1 MDLNPFR
8 EPSRACGSCANVI
21 GSRIGTDGAGWS
33 EMIIGGVRIKGLDI
47 LTSRLEWKVALDMGL
62 PNVGRP
68 PSKIPKTPKTPTRS
82 SDEGRGRVDYRGFL
96 LNLISGRWP
105 RLFWVANIK
114 GQWTSFG
121 MDDAAYAYLFN
132 RYAPKAL
139 KPTALV
145 KKAVRFGVRKTLL
158 KPTPRFAPTGTRLS
172 AGGLI
177 GSTFMVGG
185 GLALHILTNPVA
197 TEILGTVTD
206 LNRFSRPESCVEGL
220 GCAV

>member
-1 MDLNPFR
+1 
-8 EPSRACGSCANVI
+8 
-21 GSRIGTDGAGWS
+21 
-33 EMIIGGVRIKGLDI
+33 MIIGGVRIIGADI
-47 LTSRLEWKVALDMGL
+47 LTMRLEWRVALEMGL
-62 PNVGRP
+62 PSVGRP
-68 PSKIPKTPKTPTRS
+68 PSKTPKTPS
-82 SDEGRGRVDYRGFL
+82 KSQEEHGRGSVDHRGFL

-105 RLFWVANIK
+105 RLFWVANMK

-132 RYAPKAL
+132 RYAPQAL
-139 KPTALV
+139 KPTALI
-145 KKAVRFGVRKTLL
+145 KKGVRFAVRKTVL
-158 KPTPRFAPTGTRLS
+158 KPTPRFAPAGTRLS

-206 LNRFSRPESCVEGL
+206 LSRFSRPESCIEGL